1 MYLKL
6 AWRNIWRNKR
16 RTLITLASIAFAVFF
31 ASITQSMQLGTYANM
46 ISNSVRFYTG
56 YAQIHKSGYWEEKSL
71 DNGFALPENVREA
84 LAGNKAIAGMIP
96 RIESFSLV
104 AYGEKAKAAMLI
116 GIDPVKENELTSL
129 KKRLTKGQ
137 YLADNENSLM
147 MGQGL
152 ADYLDVS
159 IGDTLALI
167 GQGYHGM
174 NAVGKYH
181 VKGIIETPIAAFN
194 DQAIYLPLATAQ
206 FYFGMEDQVTS
217 LAINVNDEAKLGR
230 LKTHINSQLG
240 SDEYEVMTW
249 REMMPELVQQIEL
262 DYVSGRI
269 ILFILYIIIGF
280 GMFGT
285 FLMMAK
291 ERTYE
296 FGILVAIGMRRM
308 RLKLLSLLELV
319 MLSFGGVL
327 LGVIISLPILTILHF
342 NPIPLSGEFAE
353 VYKKFGIEPVLNF
366 SISPVIFMDQ
376 ATIILVLS
384 LLLGI
389 YPVWHIHRL
398 RVVEAIRS

>member
-71 DNGFALPENVREA
+71 DNSFALPENITEV
-84 LAGNKAIAGMIP
+84 LAGNKSIAGMIP
-96 RIESFSLV
+96 RVESFSLV

-116 GIDPVKENELTSL
+116 GIDPMKENELTSL

-137 YLADNENSLM
+137 YLAGNENSLM

-152 ADYLDVS
+152 ADYLNVS

-167 GQGYHGM
+167 GQGYHGI

-217 LAINVNDEAKLGR
+217 LAINVDDEAKLER
-230 LKTHINSQLG
+230 LKAHINNQLG

-342 NPIPLSGEFAE
+342 NPIPISGEYAE

-366 SISPVIFMDQ
+366 SISPVIFTDQ

>member
-31 ASITQSMQLGTYANM
+31 ASVTQSMQLGTYANM

-56 YAQIHKSGYWEEKSL
+56 YAQIHKSGYWDEKSL
-71 DNGFALPENVREA
+71 DNSFSLPENA
-84 LAGNKAIAGMIP
+84 WKTLAGNESVAGIIP

-104 AYGEKAKAAMLI
+104 AHGEKAKAAMLI
-116 GIDPVKENELTSL
+116 GIDPIKENELTSL
-129 KKRLTKGQ
+129 KKRLTKGK
-137 YLADNENSLM
+137 YLTNNENALIV
-147 MGQGL
+147 GQGL
-152 ADYLDVS
+152 ADYLNVNL
-159 IGDTLALI
+159 GDTLALI
-167 GQGYHGM
+167 GQGYHGT
-174 NAVGKYH
+174 NAVGKYYI
-181 VKGIIETPIAAFN
+181 KGIIETPIAAFN

-206 FYFGMEDQVTS
+206 FYFGMEDQITS
-217 LAINVNDEAKLGR
+217 LAINVNEEAKLER
-230 LKTHINSQLG
+230 LKSSINNQLN
-240 SDEYEVMTW
+240 SEAYEVMTW

-308 RLKLLSLLELV
+308 RLKVLSLLELV

-327 LGVIISLPILTILHF
+327 LGVIISLPVLTIFHF

-366 SISPVIFMDQ
+366 SISPVIFIDQ
-376 ATIILVLS
+376 ATIILILS
-384 LLLGI
+384 LFLGI
-389 YPVWHIHRL
+389 YPVWYIHRL